1 MNNPGSIS
9 VDGVGER
16 DLPTPSLCS
25 DTTEQEAEERVLRT
39 PPAEAAKRAAP
50 GSREKRAEKSGAG
63 SAPRPVEQ
71 SVLPPTE
78 KDKAMGGKSVSSPV
92 ESAPPAP
99 AETSTRDQSEKSIRL
114 PGEKSVRLPGD
125 NSISAPGEKSIRAAA
140 NKSTGSQRRR
150 PGQFVPV
157 FAVPAPPPP
166 TSAST
171 PAPASSSTP
180 ASNKSISLGPSS
192 ANSSREKLTLDTTVV
207 ARTPLRSSA
216 LSSITPSS
224 PLPKPQFSAKKPKA
238 PRLLTPQR
246 RDIIVIDDD
255 SDEERLPTSTPA
267 NTTKRYPH
275 DNDDD
280 SESDDPLAFN
290 TSTPAPGS
298 KSKSKLNATLRPSW
312 DSDATLLRDVSFGS
326 VFPGSDDEME
336 SEVYVGVGTR
346 SKTAGFM
353 KGGGA
358 GGRVV
363 WAGAGTVTGAD
374 EESPR
379 KRVGSGRRR

>member
-1 MNNPGSIS
+1 M
-9 VDGVGER
+9 
-16 DLPTPSLCS
+16 PTPSLCS
-25 DTTEQEAEERVLRT
+25 DTTEQEAEERVLKT
-39 PPAEAAKRAAP
+39 PPAEAAKRLVPEPLEKSVDKSRTAAAP
-50 GSREKRAEKSGAG
+50 VEKSV
-63 SAPRPVEQ
+63 RVEK
-71 SVLPPTE
+71 E
-78 KDKAMGGKSVSSPV
+78 KAAKGKSISSPV
-92 ESAPPAP
+92 ENAPLVL
-99 AETSTRDQSEKSIRL
+99 AETSTRSLGDKSVRALGEKSIRM
-114 PGEKSVRLPGD
+114 PGD

-140 NKSTGSQRRR
+140 SKSGGSQRRR

-171 PAPASSSTP
+171 PAPPNSASASDESVSLRSSS
-180 ASNKSISLGPSS
+180 AK
-192 ANSSREKLTLDTTVV
+192 SSREKLTLDTSVV

-246 RDIIVIDDD
+246 REVIFVDDD
-255 SDEERLPTSTPA
+255 SDEDLPTSASA
-267 NTTKRYPH
+267 NASKRYPNG
-275 DNDDD
+275 NDDG

-298 KSKSKLNATLRPSW
+298 KSKTNSALRKNW
-312 DSDATLLRDVSFGS
+312 DLDATILRDVSFGS

-336 SEVYVGVGTR
+336 SEVYMGVGTR
-346 SKTAGFM
+346 SKTAGFL

-358 GGRVV
+358 GGRAV

-374 EESPR
+374 EESPK
-379 KRVGSGRRR
+379 KRTGSGRR

>member
-1 MNNPGSIS
+1 MRRRLNTAGSSS
-9 VDGVGER
+9 VDGGGER
-16 DLPTPSLCS
+16 EMPTPSLCS
-25 DTTEQEAEERVLRT
+25 DTTEQEAEERVLKT
-39 PPAEAAKRAAP
+39 PPAEAAKRVAP
-50 GSREKRAEKSGAG
+50 GPGLKSADINGIAPASAEKSVLPRVEKEKAVGRK
-63 SAPRPVEQ
+63 SAPTPVDN
-71 SVLPPTE
+71 VLP
-78 KDKAMGGKSVSSPV
+78 VL
-92 ESAPPAP
+92 
-99 AETSTRDQSEKSIRL
+99 AETSIRSEGDKSIRA
-114 PGEKSVRLPGD
+114 PGEKSIRLPGD

-140 NKSTGSQRRR
+140 SKIGGSQRRR

-171 PAPASSSTP
+171 PAPAPSSTP
-180 ASNKSISLGPSS
+180 TSNKSASLGSSS
-192 ANSSREKLTLDTTVV
+192 ANASREKLTLDTSVI
-207 ARTPLRSSA
+207 ARTPIRSSA
-216 LSSITPSS
+216 ISNITPSS
-224 PLPKPQFSAKKPKA
+224 PLPKPQFSAKKPRA

-255 SDEERLPTSTPA
+255 SDEDLPTSTPA
-267 NTTKRYPH
+267 NASKRYTNN
-275 DNDDD
+275 NDDG

-298 KSKSKLNATLRPSW
+298 RSETTSAIRPSW
-312 DSDATLLRDVSFGS
+312 DSDATILRDVSFGS

-358 GGRVV
+358 GGRAV

-374 EESPR
+374 ESPK
-379 KRVGSGRRR
+379 KRPGSGRRR